1 MITDLLCNCF
11 KIFENDEI
19 KPKKTLE
26 ISDIQLN
33 LAPESD
39 ITNHDNDDNTNYE
52 NTNQLDTIT
61 IIHGSKTI
69 SLPKL
74 DITDYASLQY
84 NKIINPPTIIP
95 NNNLPNEIISNNNL
109 PNNIIPNNIMPNN
122 IIPNEI
128 ISNDNL
134 SNNNLSNNIIPN
146 NTNLNSKE
154 NDDNI
159 DDDFVVL

>member
-1 MITDLLCNCF
+1 MLKDLLCNCF
-11 KIFENDEI
+11 KTFENDEI

-26 ISDIQLN
+26 ISEIQLN

-39 ITNHDNDDNTNYE
+39 NTNHNNDDNHITNHDN
-52 NTNQLDTIT
+52 NQLDTIT

-95 NNNLPNEIISNNNL
+95 NNKINSDNLSNDNLSNDNLSNDKINSDNLSNEIISNNKL
-109 PNNIIPNNIMPNN
+109 
-122 IIPNEI
+122 
-128 ISNDNL
+128 
-134 SNNNLSNNIIPN
+134 
-146 NTNLNSKE
+146 NTNPNSKE